1 MSKKNLVI
9 VESPTKARTI
19 GRMLGNKYK
28 VVASV
33 GHLRDLPKSTMGV
46 DIENNFE
53 PKYINVRGKGPIINE
68 LRKDAKKAEKVYL
81 ATDPDREGEAISW
94 HLCHILDMNPEEKHR
109 VVFGEI
115 TKNIVLEAI
124 ENPQAIDKNLVDAQQ
139 ARRILDR
146 IVGYSLSPLLWKKVK
161 AGLSGGRVQSVALK
175 LICDREEEIR
185 KFIPEE
191 YWRIRATH
199 VEEKIEF
206 ESELQAEIV
215 SGKEKKVKIENEKSA
230 KEILKNLKKDEFE
243 ISKVQKRKRKRN
255 PYAPYTTSTIQQ
267 DAYQRLGFSTRKTM
281 QVAQQLYEGISIGGN
296 ESTGLITYMRTDST
310 RISPQFI
317 GEAKKYIV
325 EQYGEEYLQTRNYGG
340 TKGAQD
346 AHEAIRPTS
355 CFRSPISIRDYLTDD
370 QMKLYSLIWQRT
382 VASQMKAQE
391 YLSTTIDFVNN
402 NYLFRANGN
411 VVVFDGFSKVY
422 SIRTDQN
429 ILPELEKGQIIPAV
443 TIKETQHFT
452 KPPARYTEASLVKK
466 LEEDGIGRPSTY
478 SSIVQSLFSRN
489 YVEQKQRRFYTTKIG
504 ENVNEFLQKYFSD
517 IINEKFTAEMEKELD
532 DIAEADIGWREVLD
546 TFYEEFETLLKQAKE
561 AEDDFKIKDEPVGRD
576 CPECGKPL
584 VYKHGRNGK
593 FIGCSGFPDCRHTE
607 AIVVDT
613 GVKCPECNSRL
624 VERVSRRGRLF
635 YGCEGYPDC
644 EFALWDK
651 PLKEK
656 CPKCDCLL
664 VHVRNRKTNEIRCS
678 NEDCDYK
685 GPFKKEKEE

>member
-1 MSKKNLVI
+1 MAKKNLVI

-28 VVASV
+28 VVATV

-53 PKYINVRGKGPIINE
+53 PKYINVRGKGPVIND
-68 LRKDAKKAEKVYL
+68 LRKDAKKAGFVYL

-94 HLCHILDMNPEEKHR
+94 HLCHILDIDPDEKHR
-109 VVFGEI
+109 VSFGEI
-115 TKNIVLEAI
+115 TKDIVIEAI
-124 ENPQAIDKNLVDAQQ
+124 ENPKAIDKNLVDAQQ

-175 LICDREEEIR
+175 LISEREEEIR
-185 KFIPEE
+185 SFVPEE

-199 VEEKIEF
+199 VEDKIEF
-206 ESELQAEIV
+206 ESELQGELIN
-215 SGKEKKVKIENEKSA
+215 GKEKKLEISNEKSA
-230 KEILKNLKKDEFE
+230 KEILGKLDKNKFE
-243 ISKVQKRKRKRN
+243 ISKIQKRKRKRN

-281 QVAQQLYEGISIGGN
+281 QIAQQLYEGISIGGN

-310 RISPQFI
+310 RLSGQFI
-317 GEAKKYIV
+317 GEAKKYIID
-325 EQYGEEYLQTRNYGG
+325 QFGEGYSQTRNYGSK
-340 TKGAQD
+340 KGAQD

-355 CFRSPISIRDYLTDD
+355 AFRSPISIRDYLSDD
-370 QMKLYSLIWQRT
+370 QMRLYSLIWQRT
-382 VASQMKAQE
+382 IASQMKAQQ
-391 YLSTTIDFVNN
+391 YLSTTIDFVNGS
-402 NYLFRANGN
+402 YLFRSNGN
-411 VVVFDGFSKVY
+411 VVIFDGFSKVY

-429 ILPELEKGQIIPAV
+429 ILPELEEGAIISAV
-443 TIKETQHFT
+443 SIKDTQHFT

-489 YVEQKQRRFYTTKIG
+489 YVEQKQRRFHTTEIG
-504 ENVNEFLQKYFSD
+504 ENVNEFLQKYFSE
-517 IINEKFTAEMEKELD
+517 IINEEFTAEMEKELD

-546 TFYEEFETLLKQAKE
+546 EFYMEFEKLLKQAKE
-561 AEDDFKIKDEPVGRD
+561 AEDEFKIKDEPVGRD

-613 GVKCPECNSRL
+613 GVKCPKCEKRL
-624 VERVSRRGRLF
+624 VEKVSRRGRLF

-644 EFALWDK
+644 DFALWDK
-651 PLKEK
+651 PLKDK
-656 CPKCDCLL
+656 CPKCDSLL
-664 VHVRNRKTNEIRCS
+664 VHVKNRRANEIRCS
-678 NEDCDYK
+678 NGDCEYK
-685 GPFKKEKEE
+685 RPFKEKKD